1 MVCQRTISSY
11 SGVSNKRPG
20 RLFFFKIFA
29 FGTVIET
36 GTLIFFPTF
45 LESGTIIMLLSA
57 LVRLLGFE
65 DCACET
71 AVLKDCEQYDVQRKH
86 PPSPKKKRQKSK
98 KSSPVWRTSLIM
110 SVSRRAMCLGTQ
122 LQRRCDVTSLR
133 TNSLDQGMC
142 MGTVAMFRFDI

>member
-1 MVCQRTISSY
+1 MSESKARNITKWRRCITMAELTRY

-86 PPSPKKKRQKSK
+86 PPLSKKKKRQKSK
-98 KSSPVWRTSLIM
+98 KSLSHT
-110 SVSRRAMCLGTQ
+110 
-122 LQRRCDVTSLR
+122 LQFGV
-133 TNSLDQGMC
+133 Q
-142 MGTVAMFRFDI
+142 V

>member
-1 MVCQRTISSY
+1 MY

-71 AVLKDCEQYDVQRKH
+71 AVLKDCEQYEVQRKH
-86 PPSPKKKRQKSK
+86 PPPSKKKAK
-98 KSSPVWRTSLIM
+98 K
-110 SVSRRAMCLGTQ
+110 
-122 LQRRCDVTSLR
+122 
-133 TNSLDQGMC
+133 
-142 MGTVAMFRFDI
+142 

>member
-1 MVCQRTISSY
+1 MFYWREIISY
-11 SGVSNKRPG
+11 SKVSNKRPG

-71 AVLKDCEQYDVQRKH
+71 AVCEQYDVQRKQ
-86 PPSPKKKRQKSK
+86 PPLSKKKKGK
-98 KSSPVWRTSLIM
+98 KVRK
-110 SVSRRAMCLGTQ
+110 A
-122 LQRRCDVTSLR
+122 LQFGV
-133 TNSLDQGMC
+133 Q
-142 MGTVAMFRFDI
+142 V

>member
-1 MVCQRTISSY
+1 MEFLPDFWDY

-71 AVLKDCEQYDVQRKH
+71 AVLKDCEQYDVQRKQ
-86 PPSPKKKRQKSK
+86 PPLSKKKKGK
-98 KSSPVWRTSLIM
+98 KVRRVYRMLSSL
-110 SVSRRAMCLGTQ
+110 AYKF
-122 LQRRCDVTSLR
+122 
-133 TNSLDQGMC
+133 NH
-142 MGTVAMFRFDI
+142 

>member
-1 MVCQRTISSY
+1 M
-11 SGVSNKRPG
+11 
-20 RLFFFKIFA
+20 FFFKIFA

-71 AVLKDCEQYDVQRKH
+71 AVLKDCEQYDVQRKQP
-86 PPSPKKKRQKSK
+86 PPSPKKRQKSK
-98 KSSPVWRTSLIM
+98 KSLSHT
-110 SVSRRAMCLGTQ
+110 
-122 LQRRCDVTSLR
+122 LQFGV
-133 TNSLDQGMC
+133 Q
-142 MGTVAMFRFDI
+142 V

>member
-1 MVCQRTISSY
+1 MSESKARNITKWRRCITMAELTRY

-71 AVLKDCEQYDVQRKH
+71 AVLKDCEQYDVQRKQ
-86 PPSPKKKRQKSK
+86 PPPFQKKKKAK
-98 KSSPVWRTSLIM
+98 K
-110 SVSRRAMCLGTQ
+110 
-122 LQRRCDVTSLR
+122 
-133 TNSLDQGMC
+133 
-142 MGTVAMFRFDI
+142 

>member
-1 MVCQRTISSY
+1 MVIWNKSYDRFSRRYRSKTVRAREPFDAKSVRAFAILCVRNVHMY

-71 AVLKDCEQYDVQRKH
+71 AVLKDCEQYDVQRKQ
-86 PPSPKKKRQKSK
+86 PPLSKKKKAK
-98 KSSPVWRTSLIM
+98 K
-110 SVSRRAMCLGTQ
+110 
-122 LQRRCDVTSLR
+122 
-133 TNSLDQGMC
+133 
-142 MGTVAMFRFDI
+142 